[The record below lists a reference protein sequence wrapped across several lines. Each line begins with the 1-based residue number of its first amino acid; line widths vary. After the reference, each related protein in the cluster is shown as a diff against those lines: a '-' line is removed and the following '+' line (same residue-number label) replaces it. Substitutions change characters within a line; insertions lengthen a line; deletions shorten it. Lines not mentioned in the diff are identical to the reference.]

1 MERCYNHAA
10 YVFNRSKSKTQ
21 PRVVADLWEKTAC
34 EEPVMLRLIRP
45 AAIILLVVAI
55 SLSAAA
61 SANSLFKKGKDAE
74 ARQNYEQAY
83 EYYRQAYD
91 LKPKD
96 LAYRAAYERLRFYA
110 GASHVK
116 RGQLLR
122 DSGKLDEA
130 LAEFQKAVEVDPSSP
145 IAQQEIRRTQQMID
159 AAKTPGP
166 KASAPSPSGLEQRVQ
181 EAQGPVE
188 LATISNIPITLKL
201 TEDTKVIYE
210 TVGKL
215 AGINVLFDPDYTSR
229 RVKIELNGVT
239 LEQALQII
247 ALESKTFWRPVT
259 PNTIFVASDTPAKRK
274 DVEQSVIKT
283 FYLANLSQ
291 PTELQDVVNA
301 LRQILE
307 ISRIQPLPSQG
318 ALVVRGTPDQ
328 IALAEKLVGDLD
340 KARSEVIVDVAVM
353 QVSRDKARTL
363 GINPP
368 TSATVALQNNIN
380 TTTPA
385 TTTGGTTTTTGNT
398 VSTSG
403 SANQIN
409 LNRLGNLNATDFTV
423 TINPATATALFNDS
437 TTKIIQNPQIR
448 AVDGQKASLKIGD
461 RVPVATGS
469 FQPGIGGVGINPLVN
484 TQFQYLDVGVNI
496 DITPRVHAAREV
508 TLKISM
514 DISNVT
520 GQSNIGGI
528 SQPII
533 GQRKIEHEIRLKEG
547 EVNLLGGMLEDST
560 TKSLSGIPGLSQI
573 PILRYLFGQTNT
585 EHRENEIVFAL
596 IPHIVRSQDLS
607 ELNQRALQ
615 VGTASAI
622 ELRRVSRPA
631 PGDGGAPTQPTPT
644 PPPAQPAPP
653 PAQTPPP
660 SQGSAGGAASFMFD
674 PANVTQPA
682 GSTFAVNVLLTGAQN
697 VYSVP
702 LQVSYD
708 PKVLQVVNV
717 SNGGL
722 LSQDGQSVALVHRDD
737 DQSGALQITAT
748 RPPGSAG
755 ISGQGAVVTLTFMAK
770 ASGQSTLT
778 ISKGGAKDPNMQSL
792 PVSGAVATVTVQ

>member
-1 MERCYNHAA
+1 
-10 YVFNRSKSKTQ
+10 
-21 PRVVADLWEKTAC
+21 
-34 EEPVMLRLIRP
+34 MLRLIRP

-83 EYYRQAYD
+83 EYYKQAYD

-159 AAKTPGP
+159 AAKAPGP
-166 KASAPSPSGLEQRVQ
+166 KAAAAAPSGLQQRVQ

-188 LATISNIPITLKL
+188 LAMISNIPITLKL

-398 VSTSG
+398 GSTSG

-461 RVPVATGS
+461 RVPVVTGS

-644 PPPAQPAPP
+644 PPPAQSAPP

-792 PVSGAVATVTVQ
+792 PVSGAVATITVQ